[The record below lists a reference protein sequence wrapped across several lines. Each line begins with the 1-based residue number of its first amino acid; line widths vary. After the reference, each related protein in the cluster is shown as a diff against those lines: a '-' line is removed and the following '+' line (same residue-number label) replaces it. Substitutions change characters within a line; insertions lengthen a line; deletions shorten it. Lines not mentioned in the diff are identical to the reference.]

1 VRAIISTFGQLKA
14 FTLVRDAGGQS
25 TGTALAEFADPSVL
39 NAAIAGLSVVNVGP
53 ERLAVGRAANQE
65 HVLALQQLIQQ
76 QQAALM
82 QRLTGKVVPGAA
94 AVVALPSVAA
104 AIGQTNAAGVGLPP
118 PPAEAPPA
126 AAAVP
131 AGPAAPAAAAAGD
144 GGGLVQQGSMARA
157 DSAALGGLCVVRLEC
172 MVTREE
178 LQDDEDYD
186 DILDETREEVAKYG
200 PLKQVRS
207 PAAQAEQTLP
217 PTLEVPPRLRRMW
230 GVLFAQIAPELSSND
245 LHVLS

>member
-1 VRAIISTFGQLKA
+1 MLWCGVLCCALLQVRAIISTFGQLKA

-25 TGTALAEFADPSVL
+25 TGTALAEFADPGVL

-82 QRLTGKVVPGAA
+82 QRLTGQVVPGAA

-104 AIGQTNAAGVGLPP
+104 TIGQTSAAGVGLPP
-118 PPAEAPPA
+118 PPAAPPA

-131 AGPAAPAAAAAGD
+131 AES
-144 GGGLVQQGSMARA
+144 GGLVQQGSMARA

-172 MVTREE
+172 MVTRDE
-178 LQDDEDYD
+178 LQDDEDYE

-207 PAAQAEQTLP
+207 L
-217 PTLEVPPRLRRMW
+217 MHK
-230 GVLFAQIAPELSSND
+230 LSRPCP
-245 LHVLS
+245 